1 MEDKNIETNTMTPRK
16 ILIPIKDQQPESTRP
31 TMKLN
36 TYNDEITTPT
46 RSDTMTNKTNDEM
59 KNKFDALMGNFTK
72 KFISTTANNSE
83 LPVIKAP
90 AVEQSSAPVPEQ
102 QDTQPTGRQTQGTRF
117 FKFPTTELPIG
128 GESHLLHWKNP
139 AMFDIIPVKGSESQY
154 VQFAGWHLN
163 GAKIWI
169 GTSATNATE
178 AVGINPATGV
188 TGLIPQAVQELA
200 QLTESARRLS
210 PNQLDAE
217 QRPFQFGI
225 VCVLGGQDHAAIL
238 RETRLVNMTK
248 QYGAAFRAAGV
259 PNASLRAALYNDS
272 GKLIAFEVSLG
283 NPEKYGKGRHLLF
296 IHPAN
301 DIGGGKSDES
311 LTDGRLTFQASSLG
325 REFEWWKAALEF
337 GNGRIGSIE
346 TTLGGTARLGRYALL
361 SARIPRTLFSK
372 DATEI
377 LNVDR
382 ADWVTEN
389 LHSQTQEYRANYA
402 TTLLRTVWG
411 KAGQRFDGISVTLV
425 DRFDHTMRNVHRIRS
440 SIAILRKLFLG
451 HPDLDLLRGDIS
463 DERIAIA
470 REQAITESDYMTIHD
485 TVKDPK
491 GPWEQ
496 RRRVRMSTSLQIS
509 RGKLLSMARA
519 EDPQTALDDAEI
531 ILEAVRGLAS
541 SKEGALPSGGFVV
554 IDAMVPNTLLNAGNG
569 FTRESVNRAV
579 ELLGKGLESKGV
591 EKILI
596 NLYKVPAEFSK
607 GDTALTIQVTEDQPG
622 TNVLMVSTEEVKTHQ
637 KRIILQNPNL
647 DSITDT
653 TVSQVFAFGRLLGRM
668 VTAHLESGYHHC
680 IEDGELIHA
689 FHRHYYGGA
698 YGNRPNILPGGSD
711 RKRKKDD
718 NNNN

>member
-1 MEDKNIETNTMTPRK
+1 M
-16 ILIPIKDQQPESTRP
+16 
-31 TMKLN
+31 
-36 TYNDEITTPT
+36 
-46 RSDTMTNKTNDEM
+46 
-59 KNKFDALMGNFTK
+59 
-72 KFISTTANNSE
+72 
-83 LPVIKAP
+83 
-90 AVEQSSAPVPEQ
+90 
-102 QDTQPTGRQTQGTRF
+102 
-117 FKFPTTELPIG
+117 
-128 GESHLLHWKNP
+128 LL
-139 AMFDIIPVKGSESQY
+139 
-154 VQFAGWHLN
+154 
-163 GAKIWI
+163 
-169 GTSATNATE
+169 
-178 AVGINPATGV
+178 
-188 TGLIPQAVQELA
+188 
-200 QLTESARRLS
+200 
-210 PNQLDAE
+210 
-217 QRPFQFGI
+217 
-225 VCVLGGQDHAAIL
+225 
-238 RETRLVNMTK
+238 
-248 QYGAAFRAAGV
+248 
-259 PNASLRAALYNDS
+259 LYNDN
-272 GKLIAFEVSLG
+272 GKLIAFEVNLG
-283 NPEKYGKGRHLLF
+283 NPEKYGRGRHLLF

-440 SIAILRKLFLG
+440 SIAILRQLFLG
-451 HPDLDLLRGDIS
+451 HPDMDLMRGDIS

-531 ILEAVRGLAS
+531 ILEAVRGLAT
-541 SKEGALPSGGFVV
+541 SKEGALPAGGFVI
-554 IDAMVPNTLLNAGNG
+554 IDAMVPNTLLDANTG
-569 FTRESVNRAV
+569 FTEQSVNRAV

-596 NLYKVPAEFSK
+596 NLYKVPVEFSNN
-607 GDTALTIQVTEDQPG
+607 DTALTVQVTEDQPG
-622 TNVLMVSTEEVKTHQ
+622 TNVLIVSTEEVKTHK

-647 DSITDT
+647 DSITDNT
-653 TVSQVFAFGRLLGRM
+653 ISQVPAFGRLLGRM
-668 VTAHLESGYHHC
+668 VTAHLQEWLSPLY
-680 IEDGELIHA
+680 
-689 FHRHYYGGA
+689 
-698 YGNRPNILPGGSD
+698 
-711 RKRKKDD
+711 
-718 NNNN
+718 